1 MTGPETAPAA
11 ALPHLKSAAAGASP
25 LLSSVLFSLF
35 RGALL
40 LVLVSAAVFTATE
53 LLPGDA
59 ADLMASPG
67 ADEEQTRHLREEL
80 GLDAEP
86 WRRYLDWA
94 GALLS
99 GDMGTS
105 LVNGR
110 PVADSLAQ
118 RLPATLALVVGA
130 LLIAAPASLGLAWWA
145 GTTRRGRR
153 ISTAVLTGGA
163 AVPTAVTAAALAALF
178 SGAFALVPP
187 VSLLPPGDSPWHHP
201 DLLFLPVVSMALPT
215 AFFGGGLLAGSLAD
229 IVRLPH
235 VADARRRG
243 VPSRRIALVDVLP
256 FLLAP
261 FVRVLAVSAGGL
273 IAAAAVVETLF
284 GYPGL
289 GSLLVSAIST
299 RDLPVVQATAVLA
312 AAVVLL
318 GLLLGD
324 VVAVSTEPT
333 RGRAS

>member
-1 MTGPETAPAA
+1 MSGPETAPAA
-11 ALPHLKSAAAGASP
+11 APPHPPRAAAGAS
-25 LLSSVLFSLF
+25 LLFSLV
-35 RGALL
+35 RAALL
-40 LVLVSAAVFTATE
+40 LALVSAAVFTATE

-59 ADLMASPG
+59 ADLRASPG
-67 ADEEQTRHLREEL
+67 ADQEQVRHLREDL

-86 WRRYLDWA
+86 WRRYLDWI

-99 GDMGTS
+99 GDPGTS

-110 PVADSLAQ
+110 PVTDALAQ
-118 RLPATLALVVGA
+118 RLPATLALVAGA
-130 LLIAAPASLGLAWWA
+130 LAVAAPASLALAWWA

-163 AVPTAVTAAALAALF
+163 AVPMAVTAAALAALF
-178 SGAFALVPP
+178 SGALGLVPP
-187 VSLLPPGDSPWHHP
+187 VSLLPPGATPWHHP
-201 DLLFLPVVSMALPT
+201 DLLFLPVMSMALPT
-215 AFFGGGLLAGSLAD
+215 AFFGASLLAGAVAD
-229 IVRLPH
+229 TVRLPH

-243 VPSRRIALVDVLP
+243 VPSWQIALVDVLP

-261 FVRVLAVSAGGL
+261 FVRVTAVVAGGL

-284 GYPGL
+284 GYPGV
-289 GSLLVSAIST
+289 GSLLVSAISS

-324 VVAVSTEPT
+324 LVAALTEPA
-333 RGRAS
+333 RGRTT